1 MRNAECGMRNAECGM
16 HAEGVPETV
25 EMSDGSRA
33 LKERGRALRWKK
45 IPPPLFFL
53 FSMIYFFARQ

>member
-1 MRNAECGMRNAECGM
+1 MRNAECGM